1 MGQRGHSRNRGL
13 YFCVEKEKKIFN
25 WEQDFLHHRI
35 ESAFKRVEFVSDRVS
50 YVVLRGRWVNII
62 VLNVHAP
69 SEEKSDDSNESLY
82 GKLEQVFFL

>member
-1 MGQRGHSRNRGL
+1 VGQRGHSRNRGL

-50 YVVLRGRWVNII
+50 YI
-62 VLNVHAP
+62 VLIGCWCDISVMNVHAS
-69 SEEKSDDSNESLY
+69 SEEKSDDTKDSFMRN
-82 GKLEQVFFL
+82 